1 MTLLTV
7 SFLDK
12 YFSFYTLVFL
22 MLAGVL
28 LGYFLKI
35 AQLKKKEKRILE
47 LESDLLKKDAFILS
61 LEEKIALYDRNEVKT
76 ASFMHKVS

>member
-1 MTLLTV
+1 MNLLTV

-12 YFSFYTLVFL
+12 YFSFYTVVLV

-28 LGYFLKI
+28 LGYFLKVSQI
-35 AQLKKKEKRILE
+35 KKKEKRILE

-61 LEEKIALYDRNEVKT
+61 LEEKIAQGGRNEVKT
-76 ASFMHKVS
+76 GSFMHKVS